1 MQKHHA
7 ELAAAIE
14 EKYVDYVTLTAET
27 NSRGKSSFD
36 GQIYRKSDGKIY
48 IKMFENRNLSR
59 LNTNHTYFMH
69 CLSNRVPFQVTK
81 LCQKFCARD
90 QLIPLLLYN
99 PRFYKREKIEALKD
113 IAPLT

>member
-7 ELAAAIE
+7 ELSAAIE

-27 NSRGKSSFD
+27 DLRRKNSFD

-48 IKMFENRNLSR
+48 IKMFEYENLGR

-99 PRFYKREKIEALKD
+99 PRFYEREKFEALKD
-113 IAPLT
+113 KAPLM